1 MRLELLLKQP
11 KALPTVPALALKLI
25 ATFEQDDPD
34 LRLMA
39 MDVASDPV
47 LTAKLLKQANSAFFG
62 LSRAVTTAQDA
73 INMLGFT
80 RVRAL
85 VLGAILDR
93 SFGVV
98 PGVKLEQ
105 FWRYSFNTAN
115 MARLVA
121 SQIGIDMNTAFTVG
135 VVHSIGELIM
145 HVGMPD
151 EMSKM
156 DQAVA
161 PLAIKRAQTEFS
173 TFGYTYADVGAALAR
188 DWRFPKSIVNAIEYQ
203 RAPFENEAYEPMAG
217 VIHMAAWRARAAE
230 LKQTQEDLIHTYPDE
245 IGELLLLDPDLL
257 MDDFHDML
265 EA

>member
-1 MRLELLLKQP
+1 
-11 KALPTVPALALKLI
+11 
-25 ATFEQDDPD
+25 
-34 LRLMA
+34 
-39 MDVASDPV
+39 
-47 LTAKLLKQANSAFFG
+47 
-62 LSRAVTTAQDA
+62 
-73 INMLGFT
+73 
-80 RVRAL
+80 
-85 VLGAILDR
+85 
-93 SFGVV
+93 
-98 PGVKLEQ
+98 
-105 FWRYSFNTAN
+105 
-115 MARLVA
+115 VA